1 MIKLAKIIQYILV
14 GIVCLYVAIGI
25 FMIVVSLL
33 TEPGDLSYIEDVII
47 FVGKYVI
54 GFGILAVLVKALRI
68 YIEKNKK

>member
-47 FVGKYVI
+47 FVGKYAI
-54 GFGILAVLVKALRI
+54 GFGVLAVLVKALRI
-68 YIEKNKK
+68 YIDKNKK

>member
-1 MIKLAKIIQYILV
+1 MMKLAKIIQYILV

-33 TEPGDLSYIEDVII
+33 TEPGDISYIEDVII